1 MLIAVGL
8 QVLAVFVGAVMAW
21 IVGGSANGGAY
32 AWYFFLGG
40 ASATLPSALFAWRL
54 SRHRNK
60 PAESYPV
67 VFVAGELLKI
77 LLTMGML
84 GWVVKTQA
92 NIQWLPMLLGL
103 IVGLKAPL
111 FSLWFSGDRSDRIV
125 REAQERV
132 EQEKILASGS
142 KDRPAGSK

>member
-1 MLIAVGL
+1 
-8 QVLAVFVGAVMAW
+8 
-21 IVGGSANGGAY
+21 
-32 AWYFFLGG
+32 
-40 ASATLPSALFAWRL
+40 
-54 SRHRNK
+54 
-60 PAESYPV
+60 

-132 EQEKILASGS
+132 EREKILEGGS
-142 KDRPAGSK
+142 NDRPAGN